1 MKHSL
6 GHLFGLLVVAAA
18 AATAF
23 SQADGA
29 GRIAGTWDLVVTPR
43 VCASG
48 APITTFQAVYNFDQG
63 GTLSAVSAGT
73 GSGGRGREQHGIW
86 RLAGGDKYLFRFRAY
101 LFDATGVAT
110 GYQIL
115 THNVVLDKDARNW
128 TSVGLSQ
135 TFSLEGVQTAVGC
148 STIVATRTILE

>member
-1 MKHSL
+1 MKRS
-6 GHLFGLLVVAAA
+6 FGLLIVLLIVAM
-18 AATAF
+18 ATAF
-23 SQADGA
+23 GQADGA

-43 VCASG
+43 VCATG

-86 RLAGGDKYLFRFRAY
+86 KNAGGDKFRFRFRAY
-101 LFDATGVAT
+101 LFDSAGVAT

-115 THNVVLDKDARNW
+115 THDVILDKDAFKW
-128 TSVGLSQ
+128 SSVGLSQ
-135 TFSLEGVQTAVGC
+135 TFTLGGVQTAVGC
-148 STIVATRTILE
+148 STIAAKREVLD